1 MPTNR
6 STVRPADVW
15 IDFAADAITRPYTEW
30 PHREVCELLVR
41 SFGAAGAS
49 MNIATSPTVVI
60 PHLWPPE
67 HYAPHA
73 ADIRAWARERAP
85 TDHPLLR
92 YYRATGEGRCLSVSA
107 VPGRFAGPQVIDGWR
122 ELGRQWGG
130 IRDQLAVPV
139 VLGPGEH
146 RAFVIDRD
154 DEFGPAEIELAERV
168 QRLLIGLDRQ
178 IQQFVRARRWI
189 PSDRWGGIPFTPRE
203 TVTLDLL
210 GQGLTAGAIGRR
222 MTISERTV
230 QKHLQRVYAKLGV
243 TDRLAAVRRA
253 ESLGV
258 LGNAARAGPRT

>member
-1 MPTNR
+1 VTDR

-15 IDFAADAITRPYTEW
+15 LDFAADAITRPYTEW

-49 MNIATSPTVVI
+49 MNLATSPEVVVS
-60 PHLWPPE
+60 HLWPPE

-92 YYRATGEGRCLSVSA
+92 YYRATGEARCLQVSA
-107 VPGRFAGPQVIDGWR
+107 VPERFAGPRIVDGWR

-130 IRDQLAVPV
+130 VRDQLAVPLV
-139 VLGPGEH
+139 FGPRGH
-146 RAFVIDRD
+146 RAFVLDRD
-154 DEFGPAEIELAERV
+154 DEFDPAEIELAERIR
-168 QRLLIGLDRQ
+168 RLLVGLDRQ
-178 IQQFVRARRWI
+178 IRQFDRARRRI
-189 PSDRWGGIPFTPRE
+189 AVDAWGDFLTPRE

-210 GQGLTAGAIGRR
+210 GQGFTAAAIGRR

-230 QKHLQRVYAKLGV
+230 QKHLQRVYTKLGV

-258 LGNAARAGPRT
+258 LPAAPRT

>member
-1 MPTNR
+1 
-6 STVRPADVW
+6 VRPADVW

-49 MNIATSPTVVI
+49 MNIATSPEVVVS
-60 PHLWPPE
+60 HLWPPE

-73 ADIRAWARERAP
+73 ADIRAWARDRAP

-92 YYRATGEGRCLSVSA
+92 YYRATGEARCLQVSA
-107 VPGRFAGPQVIDGWR
+107 VAERFAGRRVVDGWR

-130 IRDQLAVPV
+130 VRDQLAVP
-139 VLGPGEH
+139 LIFGPAGH
-146 RAFVIDRD
+146 RAFVVDRD
-154 DEFGPAEIELAERV
+154 DEFGAAEIELAERIR
-168 QRLLIGLDRQ
+168 RLLVGLDRQ
-178 IQQFVRARRWI
+178 IRQFDRARRGRASGERGAI
-189 PSDRWGGIPFTPRE
+189 EFTPRE

-210 GQGLTAGAIGRR
+210 GQGFTAAAIGRR

-230 QKHLQRVYAKLGV
+230 QKHLQRVYTKLGV

-258 LGNAARAGPRT
+258 LGPGLATPRT